1 MDEGWTLRPP
11 TPSDDGNYEPD
22 PYEAQPVL
30 FQPPLMALRQV
41 S

>member
-22 PYEAQPVL
+22 PYEAQPV
-30 FQPPLMALRQV
+30 FQPPLMTLKQV

>member
-11 TPSDDGNYEPD
+11 TPSDDGNYESD
-22 PYEAQPVL
+22 PYDAQPV